1 MEKLNSF
8 FHCTIFRAKPHTAR
22 CCLLRFTAVLKPH
35 RKKKRTNNM
44 NEQFRKKFSQ
54 TFKSHFDSDALLKL
68 TDVYFVIAG
77 NEARIS
83 FTRF

>member
-1 MEKLNSF
+1 
-8 FHCTIFRAKPHTAR
+8 
-22 CCLLRFTAVLKPH
+22 
-35 RKKKRTNNM
+35 M

-83 FTRF
+83 FTRFWLRSQKPQDIKGSMILFLTAQ